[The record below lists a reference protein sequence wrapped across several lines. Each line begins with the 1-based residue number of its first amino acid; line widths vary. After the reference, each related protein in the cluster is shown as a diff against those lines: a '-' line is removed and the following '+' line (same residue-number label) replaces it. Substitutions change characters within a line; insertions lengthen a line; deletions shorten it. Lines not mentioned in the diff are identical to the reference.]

1 MDYRRIGRSGL
12 KVSEVCLGTM
22 TFGHGTGEAEAKRM
36 VDLAFEKGVNFFDT
50 ANTYGNGQSE
60 ILLGRA
66 LKGRREEAVV
76 TTKFFNPTGPGLN
89 DSGTSRVHIMKAIES
104 SLRRLQMDY
113 VDIYYVHHVDTQTP
127 VEETLRTLDDLVRQG
142 KVRYIACSNFQ
153 AWRLMEALWI
163 SETKNLTRFVCN
175 QLQYSLVVRDIE
187 QDVIPACELTG
198 LGVVAWSPLAGGF
211 LSGKYKLGER
221 KLAGTRSEERW
232 GYPEQCFA
240 ANADET
246 LAELLS
252 LSEQAGHTTAQIALR
267 WVLEQPVI
275 ASAIV
280 GARTVKQL
288 EENLGA
294 TGWHLEGEI
303 LERLNKVS
311 QLFVRYPESM
321 EKNMRERRKSA
332 VKMSSM

>member
-1 MDYRRIGRSGL
+1 
-12 KVSEVCLGTM
+12 M
-22 TFGHGTGEAEAKRM
+22 TFGHGTDEAEAKRM
-36 VDLAFEKGVNFFDT
+36 VDLALERGVNFFDT
-50 ANTYGNGQSE
+50 ANTYGNSQSE

-76 TTKFFNPTGPGLN
+76 ATKFFNPTGPGPN

-104 SLRRLQMDY
+104 SLRHLQTDY
-113 VDIYYVHHVDTQTP
+113 VDVYYVHHVDTQTP

-163 SETKNLTRFVCN
+163 SETKNLARFVCN

-187 QDVIPACELTG
+187 QEVIPACELKG

-211 LSGKYKLGER
+211 LSGKYKWGER
-221 KLAGTRSEERW
+221 KLAGTRSEEGW
-232 GYPEQCFA
+232 GYPERCFA
-240 ANADET
+240 ANANET
-246 LAELLS
+246 LVELLS
-252 LSEQAGHTTAQIALR
+252 LSEQAGHTTAQVALR

-303 LERLNKVS
+303 LECLNKAS
-311 QLFVRYPESM
+311 QLPVLYPESM
-321 EKNMRERRKSA
+321 EKNMRERRERA